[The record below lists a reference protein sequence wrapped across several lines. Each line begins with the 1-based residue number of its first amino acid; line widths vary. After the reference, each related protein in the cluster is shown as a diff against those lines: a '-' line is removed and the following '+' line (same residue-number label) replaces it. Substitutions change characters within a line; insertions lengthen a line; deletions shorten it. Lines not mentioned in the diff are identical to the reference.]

1 MPEIQ
6 NYTLNQWDSGNSF
19 IDQAFYENMLGVDI
33 IADDTKPDFQR
44 ASVKASTVIN
54 SKCANVIDDPGLEY
68 LSDKQQFLVKKATVY
83 LVEHYLNTGDL
94 DANRGK
100 IAYAG
105 AGQSFTFSNPKRRP
119 VLGARAEE
127 TTFIPQIVLMIL
139 EDANLLDQVYA
150 FDPIKE
156 SRDAKKKD
164 PNQEDKH

>member
-1 MPEIQ
+1 
-6 NYTLNQWDSGNSF
+6 
-19 IDQAFYENMLGVDI
+19 MLGVDI

-119 VLGARAEE
+119 VLDLRPSVLGARAEE